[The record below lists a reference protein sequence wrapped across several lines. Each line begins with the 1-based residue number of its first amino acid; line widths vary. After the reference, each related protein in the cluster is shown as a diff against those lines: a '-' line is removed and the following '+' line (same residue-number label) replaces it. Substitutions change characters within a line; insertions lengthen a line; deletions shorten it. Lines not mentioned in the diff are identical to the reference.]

1 MGLIFKELF
10 TNLINWYVSIR
21 RQRHSSQ
28 IRTKHANSMSRNH
41 NKPRRKRKSKRI
53 TQRNSMSGN
62 RFESLL
68 VLFCLLFRSAIQVL
82 NCSLN
87 DSDFCSLFSAHFYLV
102 IWVFRMRSTLDW
114 CMRMEFRL
122 DGFRKLHSVIFDSF
136 ILGIK
141 NKRNKAQKQNN
152 T

>member
-1 MGLIFKELF
+1 
-10 TNLINWYVSIR
+10 
-21 RQRHSSQ
+21 
-28 IRTKHANSMSRNH
+28 
-41 NKPRRKRKSKRI
+41 
-53 TQRNSMSGN
+53 MSGN